1 MKNYE
6 KTDINQEIRYK
17 HSPNKKFYYQFKL
30 HFANVISKIKS
41 FCSPFLRSDMNF
53 GIN

>member
-30 HFANVISKIKS
+30 HFANVISKEKA
-41 FCSPFLRSDMNF
+41 FAVLF
-53 GIN
+53 